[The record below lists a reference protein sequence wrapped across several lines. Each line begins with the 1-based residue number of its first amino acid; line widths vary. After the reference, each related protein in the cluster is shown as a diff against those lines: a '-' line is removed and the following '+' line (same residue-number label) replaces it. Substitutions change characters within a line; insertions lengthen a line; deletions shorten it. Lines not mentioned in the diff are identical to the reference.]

1 MNNELFQQAKASAVA
16 LDYNKALELYGKCLQ
31 DNENPPQ
38 VGELGLIYHQI
49 GNCLMK
55 LQSYYEAIEAY
66 TQAAA
71 DTVSKPMGLPWLS
84 IGPVTIGG
92 KPHIVYTSQA
102 DTIYADIKLDSLLLR
117 EISMII
123 SQEINDPK
131 LGFPTVTEVDVAAD
145 LNTAKVYVSFLG
157 KNYKKRDGI
166 DALRRAKGHI
176 KSLLAK
182 RIKIR
187 KIPDLTFIV
196 DDTLDKAD
204 RIEELLSK

>member
-1 MNNELFQQAKASAVA
+1 MART
-16 LDYNKALELYGKCLQ
+16 D
-31 DNENPPQ
+31 
-38 VGELGLIYHQI
+38 
-49 GNCLMK
+49 
-55 LQSYYEAIEAY
+55 
-66 TQAAA
+66 
-71 DTVSKPMGLPWLS
+71 
-84 IGPVTIGG
+84 
-92 KPHIVYTSQA
+92 
-102 DTIYADIKLDSLLLR
+102 KLDSILLR
-117 EISMII
+117 EISIII

-131 LGFPTVTEVDVAAD
+131 LGFPTVTEVDVAPD

>member
-1 MNNELFQQAKASAVA
+1 MART
-16 LDYNKALELYGKCLQ
+16 D
-31 DNENPPQ
+31 
-38 VGELGLIYHQI
+38 
-49 GNCLMK
+49 
-55 LQSYYEAIEAY
+55 
-66 TQAAA
+66 
-71 DTVSKPMGLPWLS
+71 
-84 IGPVTIGG
+84 
-92 KPHIVYTSQA
+92 
-102 DTIYADIKLDSLLLR
+102 KLDSILLR

-131 LGFPTVTEVDVAAD
+131 LGFPTVTEVDVAPD

-166 DALRRAKGHI
+166 EALRRAKGHI

-182 RIKIR
+182 RIRIR

-204 RIEELLSK
+204 RIEEILSK

>member
-1 MNNELFQQAKASAVA
+1 MART
-16 LDYNKALELYGKCLQ
+16 D
-31 DNENPPQ
+31 
-38 VGELGLIYHQI
+38 
-49 GNCLMK
+49 
-55 LQSYYEAIEAY
+55 
-66 TQAAA
+66 
-71 DTVSKPMGLPWLS
+71 
-84 IGPVTIGG
+84 
-92 KPHIVYTSQA
+92 
-102 DTIYADIKLDSLLLR
+102 KLDSILLR

-131 LGFPTVTEVDVAAD
+131 LGFPTVTEVDVAPD

-176 KSLLAK
+176 KSRLAK
-182 RIKIR
+182 RISIR

-204 RIEELLSK
+204 RIEEILSK

>member
-1 MNNELFQQAKASAVA
+1 MART
-16 LDYNKALELYGKCLQ
+16 D
-31 DNENPPQ
+31 
-38 VGELGLIYHQI
+38 
-49 GNCLMK
+49 
-55 LQSYYEAIEAY
+55 
-66 TQAAA
+66 
-71 DTVSKPMGLPWLS
+71 
-84 IGPVTIGG
+84 
-92 KPHIVYTSQA
+92 
-102 DTIYADIKLDSLLLR
+102 KLDSILLR

-131 LGFPTVTEVDVAAD
+131 LGFPTVTEVDVAPD

-166 DALRRAKGHI
+166 DVLRRAKGHI

-182 RIKIR
+182 RIRIR

-204 RIEELLSK
+204 RIEEILSK

>member
-1 MNNELFQQAKASAVA
+1 MART
-16 LDYNKALELYGKCLQ
+16 D
-31 DNENPPQ
+31 
-38 VGELGLIYHQI
+38 
-49 GNCLMK
+49 
-55 LQSYYEAIEAY
+55 
-66 TQAAA
+66 
-71 DTVSKPMGLPWLS
+71 
-84 IGPVTIGG
+84 
-92 KPHIVYTSQA
+92 
-102 DTIYADIKLDSLLLR
+102 KLDSILLR

-131 LGFPTVTEVDVAAD
+131 LGFPTVTEVDVAPD
-145 LNTAKVYVSFLG
+145 LNAAKVYVSFLG

-182 RIKIR
+182 RISIR

-204 RIEELLSK
+204 RIEEILSK